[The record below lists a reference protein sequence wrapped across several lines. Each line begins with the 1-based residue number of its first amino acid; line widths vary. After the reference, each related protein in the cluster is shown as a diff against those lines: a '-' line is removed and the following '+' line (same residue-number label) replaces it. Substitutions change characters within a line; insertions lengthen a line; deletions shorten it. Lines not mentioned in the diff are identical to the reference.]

1 MHLQGEEEAARLGRM
16 EDEWMLRQPRLSE
29 FGKAH
34 AHSAN
39 NSFPTVPTTHCLT
52 LWVQL
57 YTHFVA

>member
-39 NSFPTVPTTHCLT
+39 NSFPTVPTTQCPT
-52 LWVQL
+52 VFVQ
-57 YTHFVA
+57 